1 MVESFEDLNDDN
13 DRDDGG
19 YPAPD
24 DNDDVTNW
32 RGRECGQIVF
42 DYPSMTICVLA
53 LLCNFNHNV
62 CIIHHGSLCCTKLCH
77 YPSCQTLTKR
87 KVKNRLL
94 LIITYYWL
102 EVAAFVQS
110 YYL

>member
-1 MVESFEDLNDDN
+1 MVESFEDFNDDN

-42 DYPSMTICVLA
+42 YYPSMTICVRA
-53 LLCNFNHNV
+53 VLCNFNHNV
-62 CIIHHGSLCCTKLCH
+62 CVIHHGSLKSFML
-77 YPSCQTLTKR
+77 YQAVPLSIMSNPDK
-87 KVKNRLL
+87 
-94 LIITYYWL
+94 
-102 EVAAFVQS
+102 AQS
-110 YYL
+110 QEQIVID

>member
-1 MVESFEDLNDDN
+1 MVVSFEDLNDDN
-13 DRDDGG
+13 DCNDGG

-42 DYPSMTICVLA
+42 YYPSMTMCERAV
-53 LLCNFNHNV
+53 LCNFNHNV

-94 LIITYYWL
+94 LIRTFY
-102 EVAAFVQS
+102 
-110 YYL
+110 

>member
-1 MVESFEDLNDDN
+1 MDIRTFTVYLVLRLAMVESFEDLNDDN
-13 DRDDGG
+13 DRNDGG

-42 DYPSMTICVLA
+42 YYPSMTMCVRA

-62 CIIHHGSLCCTKLCH
+62 CIIHHGAL
-77 YPSCQTLTKR
+77 YAVPSCAIIHH
-87 KVKNRLL
+87 VKP
-94 LIITYYWL
+94 
-102 EVAAFVQS
+102 
-110 YYL
+110 

>member
-42 DYPSMTICVLA
+42 YYPSMTICVRA
-53 LLCNFNHNV
+53 LLCNFKLQCTMRLSPLKS
-62 CIIHHGSLCCTKLCH
+62 CIKEFWSNASLSPH
-77 YPSCQTLTKR
+77 FPS
-87 KVKNRLL
+87 V
-94 LIITYYWL
+94 
-102 EVAAFVQS
+102 
-110 YYL
+110 